1 MRWLAWLGV
10 AIVVIGSA
18 TTAPLTWGH
27 DARAGN
33 PSAIRRGMT
42 MQEVRRVAGNPDR
55 TTVEHLGEYQRIL
68 ARDLT
73 HGQVVRTEECW
84 FYNTTKEN
92 TVAGACFI
100 KSRVLDVL
108 SYNHG

>member
-10 AIVVIGSA
+10 AIVVGGAA
-18 TTAPLTWGH
+18 TAAALTWGH

-42 MQEVRRVAGNPDR
+42 MQAVHRVAGNPDG
-55 TTVEHLGEYQRIL
+55 TTVEHLGEYARIR

-73 HGQVVRTEECW
+73 HGHVVRTEECW
-84 FYNTTKEN
+84 FYNATKPN
-92 TVAGACFI
+92 TVAGACFF
-100 KSRVLDVL
+100 KGRVLDAL
-108 SYNHG
+108 IYNHG